1 MTLYAIGDIH
11 GQRAKLRAA
20 HELVAADRA
29 RHGAPDAPLVHI
41 GDLVDRGPDSAGV
54 VEDLRRMSAGDP
66 RVVVLAG
73 NHDVMMV
80 DFLNG
85 AAGAGIWLHPGNGAR
100 ATLASYW
107 VDTDQPL
114 AALRA
119 AALDRVPEAHLAFLR
134 GLPRQFAHE
143 DCLCV
148 HAGIRPGVP
157 LDAQDPEDLIWIRGP
172 FLKDWRDHGPLIV
185 HGHTPVERV
194 EHHGNRLAIDT
205 GAGYG
210 GPVSAV
216 AVEGRAAF
224 LLTNAGRV
232 PLRPLA

>member
-1 MTLYAIGDIH
+1 LTPISPW
-11 GQRAKLRAA
+11 LR
-20 HELVAADRA
+20 
-29 RHGAPDAPLVHI
+29 
-41 GDLVDRGPDSAGV
+41 
-54 VEDLRRMSAGDP
+54 
-66 RVVVLAG
+66 
-73 NHDVMMV
+73 
-80 DFLNG
+80 
-85 AAGAGIWLHPGNGAR
+85 W
-100 ATLASYW
+100 
-107 VDTDQPL
+107 
-114 AALRA
+114 LRA